1 MFFTGGLTKADSS
14 AAKQYRTM
22 KATPRVALDY
32 RKKREKKTKKLRS
45 ICAVP
50 DVLNDGSLRVTRSRP

>member
-32 RKKREKKTKKLRS
+32 SKKREKKKKKNPEEMRRGHENKKRKN
-45 ICAVP
+45 C
-50 DVLNDGSLRVTRSRP
+50 SL